1 MSYINRV
8 LQAGET
14 IKHKSRPHWYVY
26 LPGWLILLIGIIGL
40 VALPRDVAKGLYLYG
55 SLAIIVI
62 ALAVLA
68 VAWIKRHTTEIAVTN
83 KRLIYKE
90 GFISRRTM
98 EMNMD
103 KIESVDVNQTILGRI
118 FDYGTILVRGTGSGL
133 EPLKGIDAPIE
144 LRNAVMASASP
155 SLAAAKPVKPP
166 PP

>member
-8 LQAGET
+8 LQSGET
-14 IKHKSRPHWYVY
+14 IKHKSRPHWFVY
-26 LPGWLILLIGIIGL
+26 IPGLLVLLIGIFGL
-40 VALPRDVAKGLYLYG
+40 VALPRNIANGLYLYG
-55 SLAIIVI
+55 SLAVIVI
-62 ALAVLA
+62 ALAVLT
-68 VAWIKRHTTEIAVTN
+68 VAWIKRITTEIAVTN

-90 GFISRRTM
+90 GLISRRTM

-144 LRNAVMASASP
+144 LRNSVMASASP
-155 SLAAAKPVKPP
+155 SPSAAKPTTPR
-166 PP
+166 